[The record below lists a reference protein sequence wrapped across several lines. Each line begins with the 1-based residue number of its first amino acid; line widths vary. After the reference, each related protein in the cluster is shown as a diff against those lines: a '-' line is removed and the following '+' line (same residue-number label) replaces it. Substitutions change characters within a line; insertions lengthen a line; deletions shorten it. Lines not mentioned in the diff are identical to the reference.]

1 MMEDTLTAC
10 DTNATLVRSTSPSVT
25 GQICRLWERLEYLVG
40 DDNRLYRYV
49 DGHWVTVMGLNITD
63 PPLKAGHK

>member
-1 MMEDTLTAC
+1 MMEYTLIAS
-10 DTNATLVRSTSPSVT
+10 DKDATLVRSTSPSVT
-25 GQICRLWERLEYLVG
+25 GQICRLWSRLEYLVG

-49 DGHWVTVMGLNITD
+49 AGRWVPVMGLNITD